1 MITSLAGHPSL
12 AIGPLLE
19 TYRHDLTDILTE
31 SLEHEV
37 AALDLYRELIEL
49 VEGKSVMLEEY
60 ARKMIGTEEA
70 HVGEVRKM
78 LRGTGAAASKPKRM
92 R

>member
-1 MITSLAGHPSL
+1 
-12 AIGPLLE
+12 
-19 TYRHDLTDILTE
+19 
-31 SLEHEV
+31 
-37 AALDLYRELIEL
+37 
-49 VEGKSVMLEEY
+49 MLEEY

-78 LRGTGAAASKPKRM
+78 LRGPEALASRPTKRK